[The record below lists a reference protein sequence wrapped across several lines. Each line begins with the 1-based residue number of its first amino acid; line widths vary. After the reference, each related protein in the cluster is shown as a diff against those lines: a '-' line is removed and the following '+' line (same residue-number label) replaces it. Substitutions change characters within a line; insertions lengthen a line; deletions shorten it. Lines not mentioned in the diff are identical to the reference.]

1 MMRIAAT
8 PRQRSGDWVL
18 QFINIIFLML
28 LFFMVNGVISTPM
41 PAGLSPP
48 VAVHGDAASPPQD
61 ALFIAADGRLS
72 FAGHVIT
79 ASEAV
84 QLFKPSDGAGAM
96 PRAIVADRRTSAVT
110 LVNLLTDMA
119 DAGIAPP
126 PLYTLKGEP

>member
-8 PRQRSGDWVL
+8 PRKRSGDWVL

-48 VAVHGDAASPPQD
+48 VAVHSDAASPPQN
-61 ALFIAADGRLS
+61 ALFMAADGQLS
-72 FAGHVIT
+72 FAGQVMT
-79 ASEAV
+79 ASDAV
-84 QLFKPSDGAGAM
+84 QLFKASGGL
-96 PRAIVADRRTSAVT
+96 PRAIVADRRSSAVA
-110 LVNLLTDMA
+110 LVKLLTA
-119 DAGIAPP
+119 ITDAGIAPP